1 MEVRGGVLPNAH
13 NANIADFNV
22 KKGWFADPKI
32 QDRWDI
38 PRSIVIKAAVSG
50 RSAIGRALGDT
61 YQDLKG
67 NYPSSLR
74 EFIGGARE
82 ALSCGAAGVHF
93 DIGQIVDSQGN
104 ELDSR
109 MSIAEVYRQ
118 MLQPLK
124 EEFGDQLVV
133 DVNILRGSDF
143 NEALSPIKEGLAE
156 MAPVAAGYNR
166 EWVTEA
172 VKVIQDHGGKP
183 EIVIHGSGEVGLAK
197 QRLIDTGILQ
207 KPYYFI
213 VLIGTPMDS
222 GFSPFSYTYLPT
234 PYDMCKQL
242 IAIVEQIR
250 DIDDTSVII
259 VCAAGRAT
267 HYLTT
272 LATLLGLH
280 IRVGTEDTIWKY
292 PHRDEIL
299 AGNGE
304 AVESAA
310 TMCRL
315 LGREPATANDYRKL
329 VGLLR

>member
-1 MEVRGGVLPNAH
+1 MESPRGALPNAH
-13 NANIADFNV
+13 NANLEDFKV

-32 QDRWDI
+32 QERWDI
-38 PRSIVIKAAVSG
+38 PGKIIIKAAVSG
-50 RSAIGRALGDT
+50 RSAMGRALGNT
-61 YQDLKG
+61 YEDLKG
-67 NYPSSLR
+67 SFPSTLR
-74 EFIGGARE
+74 EFTRGARE
-82 ALSCGAAGVHF
+82 ALTAGAAGVHF

-109 MSIAEVYRQ
+109 MSIVEVYRE

-124 EEFGDQLVV
+124 KEFGDQLVF

-143 NEALSPIKEGLAE
+143 EEALTPIREGLAE

-172 VKVIQDHGGKP
+172 VKVIQDHGCKP

-222 GFSPFSYTYLPT
+222 GFSPFSFTYLPT

-250 DIDDTSVII
+250 AIDETSVII

-267 HYLTT
+267 QYLTT

-299 AGNGE
+299 EGNRD
-304 AVESAA
+304 AVEGAA
-310 TMCRL
+310 KMCRL
-315 LGREPATANDYRKL
+315 LGREPATAEEYRKF